1 MTKSFEAQVADFEK
15 MTIESMEYVM
25 RQSISDVAVGAQTTQ
40 IGITQGA
47 TGFVEGKIP
56 VGMTSE
62 LVNSLTVDGASTPAA
77 FAVKIANM
85 EIGDTMAFAW
95 TADHAMPIEMG
106 WTTRGGRSIPGR
118 FFVTRNAEKFP
129 AHVARRSAEVAT

>member
-1 MTKSFEAQVADFEK
+1 MTQSFEAQIADFER
-15 MTIESMEYVM
+15 MTIRAMEYVM
-25 RQSISDVAVGAQTTQ
+25 RQSITDVVVGAQTTQ

-56 VGMTSE
+56 VGLTSE
-62 LVNSLTVDGASTPAA
+62 LVNSLTVDGASAPAA
-77 FAVKIANM
+77 FTAKIANM
-85 EIGDTMAFAW
+85 ELGDTMAFAW

-118 FFVTRNAEKFP
+118 FYVTRNAAKFP
-129 AHVARRSAEVAT
+129 AHAARRSAEVAT

>member
-1 MTKSFEAQVADFEK
+1 MTQSFEAQVADFEK

-25 RQSISDVAVGAQTTQ
+25 RQSIADVLVGAQTTQ

-56 VGMTSE
+56 VGLSE
-62 LVNSLTVDGASTPAA
+62 LVKSLTVDGASAPAA
-77 FAVKIANM
+77 FTAKIANM

-118 FFVTRNAEKFP
+118 FFVTRNVEKFP